1 MEIFGRTHPF
11 TSGIELALD
20 ETAGEGW
27 MQRRVTKYRVR
38 LKPKGR
44 RRLEAVVRRR
54 SPAHWM
60 VIRARIVLLSHKGH
74 GIQEIAAALSVDH
87 QVVRRWLKRYLA
99 LGFDGLRDQPK
110 TGRPAKFA
118 PCVWQKLATLVVQ
131 SPAKFDIPRQRW
143 SVRALRDFLLE
154 RHGWKISHASVS
166 RFLRSMALKPHR
178 LRYWLNPSD
187 PDFDRKA
194 AKICRLYVSPP
205 ADATVLSLDEK
216 PGIQALRRLRP
227 DHPPRKGKPARLE
240 FEYERCGTRN
250 LFAAFNVKTGHVV
263 AWMTPN
269 RSTAYVLAFLDH
281 LVRFYRHGR
290 LVIITDNI
298 STRTGAQARAWLRSH
313 PRVRFV
319 FTPKHGSWLNQVEIW
334 FGILTRSALRHA
346 SFDNL
351 KALERVVLA
360 FTRHWNEVIGH
371 PFEWTYTGKVLAA

>member
-1 MEIFGRTHPF
+1 MEIFEYTHPF

-27 MQRRVTKYRVR
+27 MHRRITKYRVR
-38 LKPKGR
+38 LKPKAR
-44 RRLEAVVRRR
+44 RRLEALVRRR

-60 VIRARIVLLSHKGH
+60 VCRAQIVLLSHKGY
-74 GIQEIAAALSVDH
+74 GIQEIGVALSLDH

-99 LGFDGLRDQPK
+99 EGFDGLRDRRK
-110 TGRPAKFA
+110 TGRPTKFE
-118 PCVWQKLATLVVQ
+118 PCVWQKVATVVVQ
-131 SPAKFDIPRQRW
+131 TPTKFGVARQRW
-143 SVRALRDFLLE
+143 SVRALRDFFSR
-154 RHGWKISHASVS
+154 RHGLRISASTVS

-178 LRYWLNPSD
+178 LRYWLNPTD

-194 AKICRLYVSPP
+194 AKICRLYLSPP

-227 DHPPRKGKPARLE
+227 DRSLRNGKPARLE

-263 AWMTPN
+263 AWMTPD
-269 RSTAYVLAFLDH
+269 RSTPRVLAFLDH
-281 LVRFYRHGR
+281 LVRFYRRGR

-298 STRTGAQARAWLRSH
+298 NTRTGADARAWLKRH

-346 SFDNL
+346 SFDSL
-351 KALERVVLA
+351 QALDRTVLA

-371 PFEWTYTGKVLAA
+371 PFKWTYTGKVLAA